1 MPWNLLILPLIGG
14 YFIISQS
21 NRFRF
26 TQQRLDRQRLIFD
39 SSMAGLI
46 LLITSFLLREI
57 VDGIFPGLI
66 SSIYEC
72 FPVKT
77 PYLGTTI
84 CAFLFSLIFTYI
96 GNQTIFRD
104 NKYHVQ
110 AAIRRVGNELE
121 LLLLSSLQHTY
132 LLEFTLENDKVYIGW
147 VKELPIPSI
156 STYIRIIPA
165 FSGYRDEEKHLN
177 FTTDYYQVYNEY
189 IEQGVVK
196 EIGEMNID
204 LIIPLEQLVTVSYF
218 DNEMYEKF
226 VDSSDNMGRDIAG

>member
-39 SSMAGLI
+39 SAMAGLI
-46 LLITSFLLREI
+46 LLITAFILRAI
-57 VDGIFPGLI
+57 IDGLIPGLI
-66 SSIYEC
+66 PSIYGF

-77 PYLGTTI
+77 PYFGTTFS
-84 CAFLFSLIFTYI
+84 AFLFSLVFTYL
-96 GNQTIFRD
+96 GNKTIFRD

-121 LLLLSSLQHTY
+121 LLMLSSLQHTY

-147 VKELPIPSI
+147 VKEMPIPSI

-165 FSGYRDEEKHLN
+165 FSGYRNDDKHLN
-177 FTTDYYQVYNEY
+177 FNNAYYQVYNDY
-189 IEQGVVK
+189 IERRVVD
-196 EIGEMNID
+196 EIAEMNVD
-204 LIIPLEQLVTVSYF
+204 LIIPLERLVTVSYF
-218 DNEMYEKF
+218 DNEMYKEF